1 MTSREIISKYKADKD
16 QLLMILHEVQNNHPQ
31 SYISEEDIIL
41 IAKHLNTTKAAVYG
55 VVEYYSM
62 FSSKPRGKHIIR
74 VCKSPMCRM
83 LGSAD
88 VLTFLQQE
96 LGVPVNHTSS
106 DGMFTLELSE
116 CLGHCDKAP
125 VMMIDEYLYS
135 RLSEAKIRHSLDYFR
150 TKP

>member
-41 IAKHLNTTKAAVYG
+41 IANHLNTTKAAVYG

-83 LGSAD
+83 LGSTD
-88 VLTFLQQE
+88 VLSLLQQE
-96 LGVPVNHTSS
+96 LGVPVNHTTS
-106 DGMFTLELSE
+106 DKLFTLELSE

-135 RLSEAKIRHSLDYFR
+135 RLNEAKIRHSLDYFR

>member
-1 MTSREIISKYKADKD
+1 
-16 QLLMILHEVQNNHPQ
+16 
-31 SYISEEDIIL
+31 
-41 IAKHLNTTKAAVYG
+41 
-55 VVEYYSM
+55 
-62 FSSKPRGKHIIR
+62 
-74 VCKSPMCRM
+74 M